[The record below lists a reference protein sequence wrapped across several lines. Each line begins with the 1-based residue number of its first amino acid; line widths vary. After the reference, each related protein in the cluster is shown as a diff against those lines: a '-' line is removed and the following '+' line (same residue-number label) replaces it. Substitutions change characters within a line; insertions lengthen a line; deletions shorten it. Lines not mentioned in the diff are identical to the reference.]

1 MQIQL
6 KVLTRQTGRI
16 YTQRFVQAEIER
28 SSRARGQDGSALL
41 PFGSVT
47 LKVPAGTVP
56 LSTVV
61 KLQGQHFKVEGVEH
75 IPPYFTR
82 DRIFTTQVNGVFRT
96 AAAVAT
102 IITLDGDSISVDGDV
117 LALL

>member
-1 MQIQL
+1 MS
-6 KVLTRQTGRI
+6 G
-16 YTQRFVQAEIER
+16 QAER
-28 SSRARGQDGSALL
+28 VARTGPHYF

-61 KLQGQHFKVEGVEH
+61 KLQGQHFKVEGIEH

-82 DRIFTTQVNGVFRT
+82 DRIFTTQVERSF
-96 AAAVAT
+96 
-102 IITLDGDSISVDGDV
+102 
-117 LALL
+117 